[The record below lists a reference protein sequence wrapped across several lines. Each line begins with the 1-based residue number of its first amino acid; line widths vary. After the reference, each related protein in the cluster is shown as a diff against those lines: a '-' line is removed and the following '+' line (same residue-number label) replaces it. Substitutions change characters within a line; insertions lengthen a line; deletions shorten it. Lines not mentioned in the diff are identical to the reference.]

1 MSDHQHSSP
10 IKNWKQ
16 LVVVVVAGF
25 AIPIVLIVLLSQLV
39 SSRPKG
45 PGEDDHGVLNR
56 IKPVGEIKLAVAAGP
71 KGALTG
77 DQVYEQ
83 VCKSCHEGGLAGAH
97 KIGDRGAWAK
107 VIAQGPKL
115 TYEHAIAGIRA
126 MPAKGGNPNLEDIEV
141 QRAVAFLVNKAGA
154 GWLEPAGP
162 AAVARPAAPLE
173 GRTGEQVVAAACG
186 KCHQTG
192 QGGAPKIGD
201 RAAWTSRVKR
211 GLDPV
216 VKSAIKGHAG
226 MPARGGLADLTDAE
240 VKRAVEFMM
249 NSGAG
254 TAAVAAAPAARRGC
268 RARSSRRRQEGLR
281 HCLHGLPRLGCRR
294 RAEVGRQGRV
304 GAAAQDRGR
313 RPVRERA
320 QGQGRDAGQGR
331 QRCAVGC
338 RGQGERRLH
347 DRGGEVT
354 AGRAVVPVRAW
365 ERIGCTGGRRRCSL
379 AHSSP
384 TYLIC
389 LVARSRAPRS
399 AARGALLGIGS
410 RKGTPTTRTARHT
423 RGGVAS
429 PQAGPLLRSAPSA
442 CIPSR
447 GRRLRHRRS
456 AQDRQRGDA

>member
-83 VCKSCHEGGLAGAH
+83 VCKTCHEGGLAGAH

-107 VIAQGPKL
+107 VIAQGPKT
-115 TYEHAIAGIRA
+115 TYENAIKGIRA

-254 TAAVAAAPAARRGC
+254 TAAVAAAPALAAAAAPAAAVDGKKVYDTAC
-268 RARSSRRRQEGLR
+268 MACHASGAAGAPKLDDKAAWA
-281 HCLHGLPRLGCRR
+281 PRLKTGADALYASALKGKGAMPAKGGNAALSD
-294 RAEVGRQGRV
+294 AEVKASV
-304 GAAAQDRGR
+304 DYMTAA
-313 RPVRERA
+313 V
-320 QGQGRDAGQGR
+320 
-331 QRCAVGC
+331 
-338 RGQGERRLH
+338 
-347 DRGGEVT
+347 
-354 AGRAVVPVRAW
+354 
-365 ERIGCTGGRRRCSL
+365 
-379 AHSSP
+379 
-384 TYLIC
+384 
-389 LVARSRAPRS
+389 
-399 AARGALLGIGS
+399 
-410 RKGTPTTRTARHT
+410 K
-423 RGGVAS
+423 
-429 PQAGPLLRSAPSA
+429 
-442 CIPSR
+442 
-447 GRRLRHRRS
+447 
-456 AQDRQRGDA
+456 

>member
-45 PGEDDHGVLNR
+45 PGEDDHDVLNR
-56 IKPVGEIKLAVAAGP
+56 IKPVGEIKLAVAGGP

-83 VCKSCHEGGLAGAH
+83 VCKTCHEGGLAGAH

-115 TYEHAIAGIRA
+115 TYEHAITGIRG

-141 QRAVAFLVNKAGA
+141 QRAVAFMVNKAGA

-162 AAVARPAAPLE
+162 AAVARPAPPLE

-186 KCHQTG
+186 KCHETG

-216 VKSAIKGHAG
+216 VKAAIKGHAG

-254 TAAVAAAPAARRGC
+254 TATVAAVAAAAPAAAVDGKKVYDTTC
-268 RARSSRRRQEGLR
+268 MACHATGAAGAPKL
-281 HCLHGLPRLGCRR
+281 GDKAAWAPRLKTGADALYASVLKGKGAMPAKGGNAALSD
-294 RAEVGRQGRV
+294 AEVKAGV
-304 GAAAQDRGR
+304 DYMTAAA
-313 RPVRERA
+313 
-320 QGQGRDAGQGR
+320 
-331 QRCAVGC
+331 
-338 RGQGERRLH
+338 
-347 DRGGEVT
+347 
-354 AGRAVVPVRAW
+354 
-365 ERIGCTGGRRRCSL
+365 
-379 AHSSP
+379 
-384 TYLIC
+384 
-389 LVARSRAPRS
+389 
-399 AARGALLGIGS
+399 
-410 RKGTPTTRTARHT
+410 K
-423 RGGVAS
+423 
-429 PQAGPLLRSAPSA
+429 
-442 CIPSR
+442 
-447 GRRLRHRRS
+447 
-456 AQDRQRGDA
+456 